1 MVGPGSAKGSR
12 PANTNYGSEFWLW
25 AFFVL
30 MPTAA
35 VEKIVKCLSNKSADF
50 PDRYNRLKITISSQR
65 IKLGWLAAAIWV
77 FWFYRHSVI
86 PYCDPWRD
94 NSVGVVSGFPLSGVV
109 SSVLLLPC
117 GQAGAARESAINS
130 LVQYNHLSNISEAFS
145 EHKIDYDHLFWLSE
159 TAKIASDSLINKR
172 RKREGDM
179 EYHGVLDLQYSLN
192 KVGPFVLDFLQLR
205 KVALGEMKHGL
216 SVYNSQLE
224 HEKEAWRWSKQT
236 ELSVGKGIEEV
247 MVRRW
252 IAKIKY
258 EKALSDIS
266 NRTLDAVKHKA
277 DELYG
282 KLEEGKEMFEN
293 IGHYFVLNRYLN
305 NAQKSTHEQRT
316 RDMYERLGGKRE
328 ELDGYA
334 KVVRNLDYPA
344 LELAIDDYLLQFRQA
359 KKLLNAAID
368 AYGTDKMASVYPPFP
383 PSKEDMK
390 VRLTLEFDLR
400 RKKIASLAKDL
411 EDEKAK
417 TERVLDK
424 IDVLLASRFGW
435 KV

>member
-1 MVGPGSAKGSR
+1 
-12 PANTNYGSEFWLW
+12 
-25 AFFVL
+25 
-30 MPTAA
+30 MPSAA
-35 VEKIVKCLSNKSADF
+35 VEKTVKCLSNKSADF
-50 PDRYNRLKITISSQR
+50 PDRYNRLKITILSRR

-77 FWFYRHSVI
+77 LWFYRHSVI

-117 GQAGAARESAINS
+117 GRAGAARESAINS
-130 LVQYNHLSNISEAFS
+130 LVQYSHLSNVSEAFS
-145 EHKIDYDHLFWLSE
+145 EHKIDYDHLFWLAE
-159 TAKIASDSLINKR
+159 TAKTASDSLINKR
-172 RKREGDM
+172 RKGEGDM
-179 EYHGVLDLQYSLN
+179 EYHGVLDLHCSLN
-192 KVGPFVLDFLQLR
+192 KVGPFVIDFLQLR

-224 HEKEAWRWSKQT
+224 HEKEAGRWNKQT
-236 ELSVGKGIEEV
+236 DLSVGKGIKEV
-247 MVRRW
+247 LVRRW

-258 EKALSDIS
+258 GKALSDIS

-282 KLEEGKEMFEN
+282 KLGEGKELFEK
-293 IGHYFVLNRYLN
+293 IGHYFVLNRYLSN
-305 NAQKSTHEQRT
+305 TRKSTHEQRT
-316 RDMYERLGGKRE
+316 RGMYERLGGKRD

-334 KVVRNLDYPA
+334 KAVRNLDYPA

-359 KKLLNAAID
+359 KKLLNAAIA
-368 AYGTDKMASVYPPFP
+368 AYGTDKMASVYPLFP

-390 VRLTLEFDLR
+390 ERLTLEFDLR
-400 RKKIASLAKDL
+400 GKKIAALAKDL
-411 EDEKAK
+411 EDEKAT
-417 TERVLDK
+417 TEKVLDK
-424 IDVLLASRFGW
+424 IDVLLATRFGW